1 MNLAEMEN
9 VVSKAFSDEFP
20 DAVLVG
26 VAVNHARNSDGID
39 VIWVDIEYNGGSVPL
54 DAEKMQDVVDVVWSA
69 AGDELSPVVS
79 FASKEAERLEAA
91 E

>member
-1 MNLAEMEN
+1 MDLTEVKKA
-9 VVSKAFSDEFP
+9 VAKSFSKEFP
-20 DAVLVG
+20 DAHLVS
-26 VAVNHARNSDGID
+26 VSVNHARNSDGID
-39 VIWVDIEYNGGSVPL
+39 VIWVDIEYNGASVPL

-69 AGDELSPVVS
+69 AGDDLSPVVS